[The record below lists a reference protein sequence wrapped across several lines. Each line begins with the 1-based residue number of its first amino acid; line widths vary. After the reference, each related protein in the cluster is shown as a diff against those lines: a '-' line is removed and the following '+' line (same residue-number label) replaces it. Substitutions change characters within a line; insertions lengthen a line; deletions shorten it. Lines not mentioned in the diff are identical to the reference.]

1 MDKNLL
7 NLKQTFLELA
17 NKELA
22 FKMSAYMLNQFD
34 FLGIQTPM
42 RRKLSNEFI
51 KITSDYNASQLLN
64 LVNSLWEIPY
74 REFQYIAI
82 DLMMKNNT
90 KFTLNDIP
98 QLFDIAI
105 QKAWWDS
112 IDGLAAVVSK
122 ILKCHRSST
131 DEFQQILEHAITS
144 ENLWIRRI
152 ALLHQLGWKELT
164 DVKRLF
170 AFALQNANNKNFFI
184 RKAIGWSLRDYAKYD
199 PIRVYEF
206 VKIHKN
212 QFSSLTLRE
221 ATKHQKKHDL
231 LQGPTTS

>member
-170 AFALQNANNKNFFI
+170 AFALQNANNKNF
-184 RKAIGWSLRDYAKYD
+184 L
-199 PIRVYEF
+199 F
-206 VKIHKN
+206 VK
-212 QFSSLTLRE
+212 
-221 ATKHQKKHDL
+221 
-231 LQGPTTS
+231 P